1 MRFPAMSKSPER
13 ATLNFSGPG
22 FSGSGGQ
29 IVGAAAKEA
38 AAAEKNNFL
47 VEQAT
52 TLLQFLPEGLR
63 NDYSR
68 AMADGVVSVQDFVG
82 NKEIQ

>member
-1 MRFPAMSKSPER
+1 MRFAAMSKSPER
-13 ATLNFSGPG
+13 ATLNFSDPG

-29 IVGAAAKEA
+29 SVGATAKEP

-63 NDYSR
+63 NEYGR